1 VDWLGFFLPRLKP
14 RKPPLESLN
23 PPGEDD
29 LARLADLREIGSRLD
44 LPHPVRAFLA
54 LPDEGR
60 AREASEQLGNEGFSC
75 QLRSTSDGWWL
86 VTSVVRMVPTPG
98 ALTKLREQMEAVASA
113 SDGSYRGWDAPPV
126 Y

>member
-1 VDWLGFFLPRLKP
+1 VDWLGFFVPRLKL
-14 RKPPLESLN
+14 RRPPLESLA
-23 PPGEDD
+23 PPGEED
-29 LARLADLREIGSRLD
+29 LARLGDLREIGSRLD

-60 AREASEQLGNEGFSC
+60 AREAGEELGRKGFSC
-75 QLRSTSDGWWL
+75 QLRSGADGSWM
-86 VTSVVRMVPTPG
+86 VTSVTRMVPTPG
-98 ALTKLREQMEAVASA
+98 AITRLREQMEAVASA

>member
-1 VDWLGFFLPRLKP
+1 VDWLGFFVPRLKL
-14 RKPPLESLN
+14 RRSPLESLA
-23 PPGEDD
+23 PPGEED
-29 LARLADLREIGSRLD
+29 LARLADLREMGSRLD

-60 AREASEQLGNEGFSC
+60 ARAVGEQLGRDGFSC
-75 QLRSTSDGWWL
+75 QLRSGADGSWV
-86 VTSVVRMVPTPG
+86 VTSVTRMVPSPG
-98 ALTKLREQMEAVASA
+98 AITRLREQMEAVASA